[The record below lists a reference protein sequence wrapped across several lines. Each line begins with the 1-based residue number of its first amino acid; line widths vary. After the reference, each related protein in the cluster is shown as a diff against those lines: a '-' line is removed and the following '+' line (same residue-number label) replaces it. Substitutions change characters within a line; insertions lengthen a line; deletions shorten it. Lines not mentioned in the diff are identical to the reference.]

1 MGRPVK
7 DKFFGDPA
15 TRTEALYLIADIGA
29 GIEQCFFVAQ
39 KGTRIY
45 RVESVNSGV
54 QAEVQLVNGPE
65 EITHAGLGYLEAS
78 EGANSEVESAVLV
91 SVGSGYDVSDT
102 VTLSGG
108 TASQQAILTVETV
121 QPVDGQTQ
129 ANYNNVGSNGT
140 FAGGSSFDVA
150 DTITLSDGSVVTVN
164 AVDGGNSVTQ
174 FAVDSSNS
182 TGGLSSSTTLTQ
194 DSSSGDGTGFSL
206 TLDVGNQ
213 AISSVSITNQG
224 IYSILPSNPVSPG
237 ATSGSGTGAT
247 FNLGFGSLN
256 DEYVRKLSNRNL
268 ITFEPDTSRVVWE
281 PVEGQVDV

>member
-29 GIEQCFFVAQ
+29 GIEQCFFIAQ
-39 KGTRIY
+39 KGTRIF

-65 EITHAGLGYLEAS
+65 QITHAGLGYLEAN
-78 EGANSEVESAVLV
+78 EGANSEVEVAIVESFG
-91 SVGSGYDVSDT
+91 SNYNVGHT
-102 VTLSGG
+102 ITLTGG

-121 QPVDGQTQ
+121 RPVDGQTHV
-129 ANYNNVGSNGT
+129 NYNDAGVNGT
-140 FAGGSSFDVA
+140 FTGGSSYEVGEN
-150 DTITLSDGSVVTVN
+150 ITLNDGTVVFVS
-164 AVDGGNSVTQ
+164 AVSGGSVTQ
-174 FAVDSSNS
+174 FTVNS
-182 TGGLSSSTTLTQ
+182 TNSNGGFPEAPTILTQ
-194 DSSSGDGTGFSL
+194 VSSSGDGEGFTL
-206 TLDVGNQ
+206 TVHIPNQ
-213 AISSVSITNQG
+213 SVDTVSVTNQG
-224 IYSILPSNPVSPG
+224 NYSAVPSDPVSQG

-247 FNLGFGSLN
+247 FNLTFGSLN
-256 DEYVRKLSNRNL
+256 DEFVRKLSNRNL